1 LSEIFKEN
9 GFCSL
14 SESILCDLNWDQ
26 ILIDCQILA
35 GSLNTIYWVGWC
47 HSNTEVPSLNLGWI
61 TGCSDAAVCGNLSGD
76 LQIVHANMS

>member
-1 LSEIFKEN
+1 MCAILSGIFKEN

-35 GSLNTIYWVGWC
+35 RSLDTV
-47 HSNTEVPSLNLGWI
+47 LGGLVSW
-61 TGCSDAAVCGNLSGD
+61 
-76 LQIVHANMS
+76 